1 MILLNDGW
9 MVDLA
14 MGSFRLLIIFLIFW
28 HHWDPWI
35 CISSVCWKWNLKQ
48 IEAIPPSVH
57 VGVNL
62 TSEYEN
68 KLKFQSK
75 AKIVDTFEYKIEI
88 IILQVL
94 KILTIVIAII
104 EKIGICSLTDVY
116 NILLISETIIEIWT
130 STMQHYMSFYP
141 KKKKLEYRNISMSEH
156 FLTIIT
162 QPFHFLSGYSPCFMR
177 YQTNLPA
184 LLRFASF

>member
-1 MILLNDGW
+1 
-9 MVDLA
+9 
-14 MGSFRLLIIFLIFW
+14 
-28 HHWDPWI
+28 
-35 CISSVCWKWNLKQ
+35 
-48 IEAIPPSVH
+48 VH

-116 NILLISETIIEIWT
+116 NILLISETIIEI
-130 STMQHYMSFYP
+130 
-141 KKKKLEYRNISMSEH
+141 
-156 FLTIIT
+156 
-162 QPFHFLSGYSPCFMR
+162 
-177 YQTNLPA
+177 
-184 LLRFASF
+184 